1 MFYLFTLNSFVMKK
15 KVLITFVKD
24 GDRVPQFM
32 VVNISD
38 LSKAYAEVLPL
49 TTSPV
54 TISPVVEYFED
65 SSNE

>member
-1 MFYLFTLNSFVMKK
+1 MKQ

-32 VVNISD
+32 VVNIAD

-54 TISPVVEYFED
+54 TISPVVEYFD
-65 SSNE
+65 SSLHE